1 MLIDL
6 FSLQLQQKVM
16 TTAVVASMLVN
27 VGTVLSVSAM
37 TFAASASFAAAG
49 FSGVG
54 VLANW
59 IKVCS
64 FEMERPSRDA
74 QCLSFPG
81 LLKPALLR
89 IRASS

>member
-1 MLIDL
+1 MH
-6 FSLQLQQKVM
+6 SCCVQLQQKVM

-37 TFAASASFAAAG
+37 TFAASASFVAAG

-59 IKVCS
+59 IKVGPTPNAARRCTLT
-64 FEMERPSRDA
+64 
-74 QCLSFPG
+74 LS
-81 LLKPALLR
+81 
-89 IRASS
+89 SCQ

>member
-1 MLIDL
+1 
-6 FSLQLQQKVM
+6 M
-16 TTAVVASMLVN
+16 TTAILASMLVN

-59 IKVCS
+59 IKVLS
-64 FEMERPSRDA
+64 L
-74 QCLSFPG
+74 CLPAPG
-81 LLKPALLR
+81 IPFSHDSLQSK
-89 IRASS
+89 